1 MKIGVFLSKRKPTE
15 GGGYT
20 ITQELVRSLIE
31 NINSYK
37 LNRNFFFLVSN
48 DYDQKISN
56 ILKKHNI
63 KYQLINENNFLK
75 KFIIFTSHYFVKI
88 NKILNYFNVIKINN
102 IFENEN
108 CNKVLFISSEYREK
122 INLPY
127 IATVWDMQHQ
137 THPNFREV
145 SSYGRYFYKRIVN
158 NNFIRDSNTIIVG
171 TNAGKKE
178 IIKYTNFK
186 GKFLIL
192 PHPVS
197 KIFFES
203 KKNISKKKINYFFYP
218 ANFWEHKNHENLLKG
233 FKQFL
238 KSNKNFYLM
247 LSGDRKNNFQKINNL
262 IFKLGLSKNVKVMG
276 YIGIKKLIHFYDNC
290 NAVIYSSFSG
300 PENLPPLE
308 ALARYKKLINSEYP
322 GAKEQLKNFPIYIN
336 PCSPNEIAKAMSKV
350 SKMRKTY
357 NYNKLKKFLTLKNS
371 DIYTKKLISYLI
383 K

>member
-186 GKFLIL
+186 GKFFNITSSSL
-192 PHPVS
+192 
-197 KIFFES
+197 
-203 KKNISKKKINYFFYP
+203 KNIF
-218 ANFWEHKNHENLLKG
+218 
-233 FKQFL
+233 
-238 KSNKNFYLM
+238 
-247 LSGDRKNNFQKINNL
+247 
-262 IFKLGLSKNVKVMG
+262 
-276 YIGIKKLIHFYDNC
+276 
-290 NAVIYSSFSG
+290 
-300 PENLPPLE
+300 
-308 ALARYKKLINSEYP
+308 
-322 GAKEQLKNFPIYIN
+322 
-336 PCSPNEIAKAMSKV
+336 
-350 SKMRKTY
+350 
-357 NYNKLKKFLTLKNS
+357 
-371 DIYTKKLISYLI
+371 
-383 K
+383 